1 MDIPYARF
9 GYANVAAVFCPFTAL
24 ALVLSVL
31 ETSNHSQPT
40 GPVNSTTLKRTIT
53 LPFLIFYGVGTMVGG
68 GFYALMGKVAGVA
81 GMATPLAFAL
91 TGLLALLTALSFAE
105 LSSRY
110 PVSMGSARYV
120 YEGYGSVGVSKLT
133 GWLVI
138 LSGIVSAATLAVASA
153 GFLND
158 MLAVQPIAGVIIIVV
173 VMVAVASWGIGEAV
187 VIVTVITA
195 IEVLALVYVFVANV
209 DSLSQVPTRWP
220 ELLSLAEPGQFQWMA
235 IGAASFL
242 AFYAMIG
249 FEDMVTLAE
258 EVKDVRRVLPIAII
272 TSILITTLLYVCVS
286 TVAVLTLDSN
296 ILADSATPLAEL
308 VRDQGQVATLGIWLV
323 SLVTGLNGALVQ
335 FIMAARVAYGMGQSG
350 QAPSWLGRVN
360 SRTRTPIPATLAAG
374 AVALLLALLL
384 PLTLLA
390 KITSAILLGVFAMVN
405 MALWRIKGKVSP
417 DTEPSGIQI
426 PRWVPLTGF
435 AVSLLMLVFQGWY
448 ELIG

>member
-1 MDIPYARF
+1 MRSPRRIF
-9 GYANVAAVFCPFTAL
+9 FFFIAAATYYR
-24 ALVLSVL
+24 
-31 ETSNHSQPT
+31 
-40 GPVNSTTLKRTIT
+40 GDNSTICRPLNNTTLKRTIT

-81 GMATPLAFAL
+81 GMATPLAFGL

-120 YEGYGSVGVSKLT
+120 YEGFGSVGLSKLT

-138 LSGIVSAATLAVASA
+138 ISGIVSAATLAVASA

-158 MLAVQPIAGVIIIVV
+158 MLAVHPIAGVIIIVV
-173 VMVAVASWGIGEAV
+173 IMVAVASWGIGEAV
-187 VIVTVITA
+187 AVVTIITA
-195 IEVLALVYVFVANV
+195 IEVLALVYIFVANM

-220 ELLSLAEPGQFQWMA
+220 ELLSLAEPGQFQWMS
-235 IGAASFL
+235 ICAASFL

-258 EVKDVRRVLPIAII
+258 EVKNVRWVLPIAIV
-272 TSILITTLLYVCVS
+272 TSILVTTLLYIGVS
-286 TVAVLTLDSN
+286 TVAVLTLDIN
-296 ILADSATPLAEL
+296 VLADSATPLAEL
-308 VRDQGQVATLGIWLV
+308 VRDRGRVATLGVWVV
-323 SLVTGLNGALVQ
+323 SLMTGLNGALVQ
-335 FIMAARVAYGMGQSG
+335 FIMAARVAYGMSQNS

-360 SRTRTPIPATLAAG
+360 SRTRTPMSATLAAG
-374 AVALLLALLL
+374 TVGLLLALLL

-390 KITSAILLGVFAMVN
+390 KITSAILLGVFAMIN
-405 MALWRIKGKVSP
+405 LALWRIKGKRIQ
-417 DTEPSGIQI
+417 DTNPSGPRI
-426 PRWVPLTGF
+426 PRWVPMMGF
-435 AVSLLMLVFQGWY
+435 AISLLMLLFQGWY